1 MQTYQLALMM
11 KKKPEDEWLI
21 AQITLQPKD
30 YTDIPAAVHRAVDP
44 MLLSM
49 LENDKDGKVFNVKK

>member
-1 MQTYQLALMM
+1 MM